1 MKINTPKERNTKMFD
16 TLRGTLKVRRERK
29 AIAKATER
37 VEADRKQRHAF
48 MMELSAAGY
57 DIVKRPAL

>member
-1 MKINTPKERNTKMFD
+1 MFN
-16 TLRGTLKVRRERK
+16 TLRGTLKVRREHK
-29 AIAKATER
+29 AIAKATKR
-37 VEADRKQRHAF
+37 IEADRKQRHAF